1 MKIDKRGFLKLS
13 GLALAGLSV
22 KPAAAAAARPAPAKA
37 VDASRLALVVDMRKC
52 LNFKNP
58 DQKITCTACIDAC
71 HFSHNVPLIKD
82 QKHEIK
88 WLWQAPYENVF
99 AIPHEEFA
107 HLRHDL
113 VGMPL
118 VTLCNHCDEPPC
130 VRVCPTKATFKR
142 ESDGIVMMD
151 YHRCI
156 GCRYCMAGCPYGSRS
171 FNYVEPRKH
180 LDPEKIESSFPAR
193 TKGVVEKCSF
203 CAERI
208 NPRNPQQGLPPY
220 CVEACREA
228 TLQANPGAKE
238 FALIFGDLNNPRDPV
253 AVKVRTNLTLRRK
266 PELGTLPMVYYIV

>member
-13 GLALAGLSV
+13 GLGLAGLSV

-37 VDASRLALVVDMRKC
+37 VDASRLALVVDMRQC

-71 HFSHNVPLIKD
+71 HRSHNVPLIKD
-82 QKHEIK
+82 RRHEIK
-88 WLWQAPYENVF
+88 WIWKAPYENVF

-107 HLRHDL
+107 FIRRDL
-113 VGMPL
+113 VGLPSL
-118 VTLCNHCDEPPC
+118 TLCNHCDEPPC

-142 ESDGIVMMD
+142 KSDGIVMMD

-171 FNYVEPRKH
+171 FNYVDPIKH
-180 LDPEKIESSFPAR
+180 LDPEQIESSFPAR

-208 NPRNPQQGLPPY
+208 NPRNPQQGPPPY

-228 TLQANPGAKE
+228 TLQAKPGATE
-238 FALIFGDLNNPRDPV
+238 FALTFGDLNNPRDPV
-253 AVKVRTNLTLRRK
+253 AIKVRTNLTLRRK